1 MKSTFKIKGLDCA
14 NCATQLEHVIRK
26 IQGIQNVSINFMMEK
41 MVIEYKEEKKQ
52 EIMEKLRK
60 TIKKEEPD
68 VKIEEI

>member
-14 NCATQLEHVIRK
+14 NCAAQLENAIQK
-26 IQGIQNVSINFMMEK
+26 IEGVESVSISFMMER
-41 MVIEYKEEKKQ
+41 MVIEYKEENK
-52 EIMEKLRK
+52 EVIMEKVKK